1 MKLCK
6 SRPIYW
12 YTNIV
17 YSEGYSVLWC
27 LSNREDQIL
36 LTLLWTPWRKTPE
49 QYLQSSLYLMSLM
62 GSIKHGYQHSIDIHK
77 KTTFVACRLCL
88 ERCLEKQKCQIYYVL
103 HTLVNK
109 DDNNFEHFFNEF
121 KTCTDNNES
130 TKCFAKYFKLEY
142 SQHKHQCATC
152 YG

>member
-17 YSEGYSVLWC
+17 YSEGYSVSWC
-27 LSNREDQIL
+27 LRNREDQIL

-77 KTTFVACRLCL
+77 KTMFVACRLCL
-88 ERCLEKQKCQIYYVL
+88 ERCLEISDKSRSVKSTTFSTHLLTKMTTTLNIFSMSLRHVL
-103 HTLVNK
+103 AIMRAQNVSL
-109 DDNNFEHFFNEF
+109 
-121 KTCTDNNES
+121 S
-130 TKCFAKYFKLEY
+130 T
-142 SQHKHQCATC
+142 SS
-152 YG
+152 